1 MEASMLAFRATM
13 ALFWTLAIMFVSAGA
28 LAGEQESSIARGGRL
43 YDKFWAENKLSKPT
57 EDHPAYPNKGGKY
70 GKEVS
75 WRCKECHGWDYLGKD
90 GAYATGGHATGIKGI
105 QGAAG
110 RDPAAIAAVL
120 RDKTH
125 GYTEAHLSDRDV
137 TDLALFVSK
146 GQIEMTKFVDY
157 GAKKTKGDAVKGEQ
171 YFGTVCAGCHGMDG
185 KKITNAEPLG
195 AVQNPQEMMHKVM
208 NGQAGEAMPALRLF
222 GPQVSA
228 DLVSHVLTLPRQ

>member
-1 MEASMLAFRATM
+1 MRALRIPMALSLAF
-13 ALFWTLAIMFVSAGA
+13 AIMLVSTGA
-28 LAGEQESSIARGGRL
+28 QAGEQESSIARGGRL
-43 YDKFWAENKLSKPT
+43 YDKFWTENKLSKPT
-57 EDHPAYPNKGGKY
+57 DDHATYPNKGGKY

-105 QGAAG
+105 QGSAG
-110 RDPAAIAAVL
+110 RDPVAIAAVL

-125 GYTEAHLSDRDV
+125 SYTEAHLSERDV
-137 TDLALFVSK
+137 ADLALFVSK

-157 GAKKTKGDAVKGEQ
+157 AAKKAKGDVVKGEQ
-171 YFGTVCAGCHGMDG
+171 YYNTVCAGCHGMDG

-195 AVQNPQEMMHKVM
+195 AVQNPQEMMHKIM
-208 NGQAGEAMPALRLF
+208 NGQAGESMPALRLF

-228 DLVSHVLTLPRQ
+228 DLVSYVLTLPRQ